1 MLHHSSS
8 VVAPEIWW
16 SSAARHLKYD
26 DQVPRH
32 LIFIFQAP
40 RGTSSSYF
48 KCRAAHAKNF
58 WTLCGKAFKNFW
70 TLCRNWTQ
78 KGKRDH
84 SWNHYHGSISAV
96 PVGKRDHRTR
106 HKRKR
111 DHRNGV
117 KIMAPTAV
125 PFAFVW
131 CSAVP
136 FGKRDHRNGVKIM
149 VPTAVPFGKRDHRG
163 SAGQEHF
170 GRSVLVC
177 ALRGPF
183 WQKGPQGA
191 NILRFLLFF

>member
-1 MLHHSSS
+1 MS
-8 VVAPEIWW
+8 
-16 SSAARHLKYD
+16 
-26 DQVPRH
+26 
-32 LIFIFQAP
+32 
-40 RGTSSSYF
+40 
-48 KCRAAHAKNF
+48 CHAMPKHVMS
-58 WTLCGKAFKNFW
+58 CGPFCPFVS
-70 TLCRNWTQ
+70 Q

-96 PVGKRDHRTR
+96 PFGKRDHRTR

-125 PFAFVW
+125 PFAFVC

-183 WQKGPQGA
+183 WQKGPQCA
-191 NILRFLLFF
+191 NILRFLLFFLGFFKKANNHHFSLHDFQYNI